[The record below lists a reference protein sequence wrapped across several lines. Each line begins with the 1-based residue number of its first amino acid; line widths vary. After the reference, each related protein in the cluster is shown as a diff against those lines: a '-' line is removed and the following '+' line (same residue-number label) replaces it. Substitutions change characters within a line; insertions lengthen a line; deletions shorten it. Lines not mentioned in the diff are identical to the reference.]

1 MGDFV
6 LLNKTLFLYT
16 EFSKQGIKEKLYENL
31 NKDED
36 EIFIKEV
43 DINSEDISNIRNWIS
58 KVMISK
64 PKEEK
69 TPVEIVM
76 NFVDEVEKELE
87 RQLKEGDGVGE

>member
-1 MGDFV
+1 LGDFV